1 MSIIPFRR
9 RAPQSFEPNALGLFF
24 YFPRHR
30 QEMRVRELAHARL
43 SPEQITAICRIP
55 LSEVT
60 KIIEGHA

>member
-9 RAPQSFEPNALGLFF
+9 RAPQSFQPSPSGLFF
-24 YFPRHR
+24 YFPRHL
-30 QEMRVRELAHARL
+30 QETRVLELARSRL
-43 SPEQITAICRIP
+43 SPEQITAICSIP

>member
-9 RAPQSFEPNALGLFF
+9 RAPQTFEPSASGLFF
-24 YFPRHR
+24 YLPRQR
-30 QEMRVRELAHARL
+30 QELRIRELAHSRL
-43 SPEQITAICRIP
+43 SPEQITAICRLP